1 MKKTKFLTRTTGV
14 LEKIAT
20 ASGRLKAIRANLEG
34 EEAATELAIKKID
47 ETTKSLDKAIK
58 DLNNLSMDYFI
69 DINAKEN

>member
-20 ASGRLKAIRANLEG
+20 AAGRLKAIKANLEDEG
-34 EEAATELAIKKID
+34 ETELAIKKID
-47 ETTKSLDKAIK
+47 ETTKSLERAIK

-69 DINAKEN
+69 EMNTREK